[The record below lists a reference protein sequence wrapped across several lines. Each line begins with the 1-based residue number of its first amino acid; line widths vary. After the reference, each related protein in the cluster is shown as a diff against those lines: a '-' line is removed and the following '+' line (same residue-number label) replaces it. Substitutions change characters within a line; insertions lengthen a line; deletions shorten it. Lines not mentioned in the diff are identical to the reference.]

1 LKKPLTGKIIE
12 GQCAGPE
19 VCPLNCVAAGTVVCV
34 KQLALAPDVSDRL
47 REMGLGE
54 EQRVRLVSNQATVIC
69 QVCNSRVAI
78 SQELAESIL
87 VTPV

>member
-1 LKKPLTGKIIE
+1 MKNPPTGKTIE
-12 GQCAGPE
+12 GECAGPE

-47 REMGLGE
+47 REMGFGE

-78 SQELAESIL
+78 SRELAESIL
-87 VTPV
+87 VAPV